1 MSEPAFQ
8 PPETCFAPAGRDSED
23 EFCQKMRQLESASPL
38 KESLDAMPT
47 LVMVLNTNRQIVA
60 ANRSLL
66 AALRAAIADILQR
79 RPGEALGCVRAELGP
94 DGCGTGPYCVR
105 CGAVQAILESQ
116 NQDRQA
122 VRECRILV
130 DGPEGMK
137 SLDLKVT
144 VTPLLVGQE
153 KFYIATA
160 EDIGPVKRLLALQ
173 RTFFHDVL
181 NTAGCIRGY
190 ARYLLDEP
198 DGDRESCEE
207 IALLADQLIDAI
219 QAHRDLVQAESGDL
233 QTMPRPIRTRAAL
246 EELRLQYLRHS
257 TAIDRAIELDELW
270 DGLVVTDRQLLL
282 RVLGNMLKNAL
293 EATPSGGT
301 VSIAC
306 AERGDEVLFSV
317 HNQQIMPEDVQ
328 LQVFQRSF
336 STKGQPGRGV
346 GTYSMKLFGERYL
359 GGRVSF
365 ASRTPDGTTFT
376 LVLPKRNP

>member
-1 MSEPAFQ
+1 MSESAFQ
-8 PPETCFAPAGRDSED
+8 PPETYFAPPGRDTEE
-23 EFCQKMRQLESASPL
+23 EFLHKVRQLESASPL
-38 KESLDAMPT
+38 EESLDAMPT

-66 AALRAAIADILQR
+66 AAMRAAISDILQK

-116 NQDRQA
+116 NQNRQS

-130 DGPEGMK
+130 DGPEGLK

-144 VTPLLVGQE
+144 VTPLVIGQE
-153 KFYIATA
+153 DFYIATA
-160 EDIGPVKRLLALQ
+160 EDVGPVKRLLALQ

-207 IALLADQLIDAI
+207 IAVLADQLIDAI

-233 QTMPRPIRTRAAL
+233 QTMPRPIRTRTAL

-257 TAIDRAIELDELW
+257 TAVDRAVDLDDVW

-293 EATPSGGT
+293 EATPAGGA

-306 AERGDEVLFSV
+306 AEHGDEVLFSV
-317 HNQQIMPEDVQ
+317 HNEQVMPDDVQ

-336 STKGQPGRGV
+336 TTKGQPGRGI
-346 GTYSMKLFGERYL
+346 GTYSMKLFGEQYL
-359 GGRVSF
+359 GGKVEFTST
-365 ASRTPDGTTFT
+365 ASQGTTFT
-376 LVLPKRNP
+376 LAVPKKP

>member
-1 MSEPAFQ
+1 V
-8 PPETCFAPAGRDSED
+8 
-23 EFCQKMRQLESASPL
+23 RQLESAGHL
-38 KESLDAMPT
+38 GASLDAMPT
-47 LVMVLNTNRQIVA
+47 LVMVLNTRRQIVA

-66 AALRAAIADILQR
+66 AAVRAAMSDVLEK
-79 RPGEALGCVRAELGP
+79 RPGEALQCVRADAGP

-116 NQDRQA
+116 SEDRQS

-130 DGPEGMK
+130 DAPDGVK
-137 SLDLKVT
+137 SLDLRVT
-144 VTPLLVGQE
+144 VTPLLVGPE
-153 KFYIATA
+153 KFYVATA

-198 DGDRESCEE
+198 GGDHESCEE

-233 QTMPRPIRTRAAL
+233 QIMPRPVRTRVAL
-246 EELRLQYLRHS
+246 EDLRLQYLRHP
-257 TAIDRAIELDELW
+257 TAVDRAIEIEELW
-270 DGLVVTDRQLLL
+270 DGLVVSDRQLLL

-293 EATPSGGT
+293 EATPPGGA
-301 VSIAC
+301 VSLAC
-306 AERGDEVLFSV
+306 TEQGEEVLFRV
-317 HNQQIMPEDVQ
+317 HNDQVMTEDVQ

-336 STKGQPGRGV
+336 STKGQAGRGV
-346 GTYSMKLFGERYL
+346 GSYSMKLFGERYL

-365 ASRTPDGTTFT
+365 TSAPPDGTTFS
-376 LVLPKRNP
+376 LLLPKRKP